1 MNKKFVASFCLLCFL
16 LASCSGNDN
25 EKKINGQE
33 NLNVDYSQ
41 TILFVLSD
49 TSYANGYENKGY
61 FVLGDGSKC
70 FFDLSDEDRNYVNIE
85 NLYQYLSTHLSEFER
100 IEYLSP
106 EETVQCMDY
115 LYEIEERSE
124 IKKDTNYVA
133 DAGQSDLYGVRFVSD
148 MPEFVMLKG
157 EGCQCWER
165 SDENVEKIIGLFGE
179 EWTDDSDYLRR
190 RRKALEYEFF
200 GDEVVAMFVNA
211 DITGKTNTDP
221 AVLLVYADGAVEAG
235 FGDYREILTESGLKR
250 QSLENYIAGR
260 SYFGNLGND
269 ERKRLLSLICNV
281 DTKSPVED
289 RRSSL
294 VAPCVEPTR
303 QYYRYCV
310 QWSKDGSTYV
320 KVNQGN
326 NQKGFT
332 SQLKDEAAKR
342 AVELVADGTYMEAW
356 YDMQY

>member
-49 TSYANGYENKGY
+49 TSYANEYENKGY

-70 FFDLSDEDRNYVNIE
+70 FFDLSDEDRNYANIE
-85 NLYQYLSTHLSEFER
+85 NLYQYLSSHLSEFER

-179 EWTDDSDYLRR
+179 EWADDSDYLRR
-190 RRKALEYEFF
+190 RRKALEYEFS
-200 GDEVVAMFVNA
+200 GDEVVAMLVNV
-211 DITGKTNTDP
+211 DITGKTDTDP
-221 AVLLVYADGAVEAG
+221 AILLVYADGAVEAG
-235 FGDYREILTESGLKR
+235 FGDYGEVLTESGLKR

-260 SYFGNLGND
+260 SYLGNLGND
-269 ERKRLLSLICNV
+269 ERKRLLSLICNL

-289 RRSSL
+289 RSSSI

-310 QWSKDGSTYV
+310 QWSKEGATYV

-326 NQKGFT
+326 DQKGFT

-342 AVELVADGTYMEAW
+342 AVELVVDGAFMEAW